1 MKAIIVGV
9 NSQDGHYLS
18 KVCRNNQLEVIGVSR
33 SAGEWVQG
41 DVSDLSFISAL
52 IKVHQPAFIF
62 HLAANSTT
70 QHHALF
76 SNHHAISTGTLNIL
90 ESVRNSSPHSKVFIT
105 GSGVQFRNEG
115 LPIKETAPFEASS
128 AYAVSR
134 IQSVYAARYYRSL
147 GIKTYVGYLFHH
159 ESPMRKDSHLS
170 KLIAES
176 VKRIKAGKQQ
186 HLEIGNF
193 SVAKEWG
200 FAGDIAKGIFT
211 LVNQD
216 HVTEATIGTGI
227 AYPISVWLAQCFGIA
242 RLNWKDFVT
251 EKTGN
256 FQPEYHLLVS
266 DSSTM
271 ESIGWSAETSI
282 SDLAQMMMK

>member
-1 MKAIIVGV
+1 VKAIIFGV
-9 NSQDGHYLS
+9 NSQDGYYLS
-18 KVCRNNQLEVIGVSR
+18 RVCLHNQVEVIGVSR

-41 DVSDLSFISAL
+41 DVGDYLFVSAL
-52 IKVHQPAFIF
+52 IKEHQPEYIF
-62 HLAANSTT
+62 HLAASSTT

-76 SNHHAISTGTLNIL
+76 TNHHTISTGTLNIL
-90 ESVRNSSPHSKVFIT
+90 ESVKLSSANSRVFIT

-115 LPIKETAPFEASS
+115 LPIKETDPFEASS

-134 IQSVYAARYYRSL
+134 IQSVYAARYFRAL

-176 VKRIKAGKQQ
+176 VKRIKKGEQQ
-186 HLEIGNF
+186 HIEIGNF
-193 SVAKEWG
+193 SVTKEWG

-216 HVTEATIGTGI
+216 EVAEATIGTGK
-227 AYPISVWLAQCFGIA
+227 AYPISAWLDQCFGIA
-242 RLNWKDFVT
+242 GLNWQDFVI
-251 EKTGN
+251 EKSGT

-266 DSSTM
+266 DPGTIR
-271 ESIGWSAETSI
+271 SIGWSAETSI
-282 SDLAQMMMK
+282 SDLAKMMML